1 MDRRRERRISNLGV
15 IESFNFHANN
25 QEVVINSPLEISLV
39 DISAGG
45 LGIKSNIMLEEDTTL
60 SIAIQYE
67 NINFVVIGRIVWCR
81 REGQIYNCGLKLI
94 YMPGELSELLEQ
106 AVDQE
111 NKYIN

>member
-1 MDRRRERRISNLGV
+1 MDRRREKRISNLGV

-39 DISAGG
+39 DISVGG

-60 SIAIQYE
+60 SIAIQHE
-67 NINFVVIGRIVWCR
+67 DVNFVVIGRIVWCR
-81 REGQIYNCGLKLI
+81 REDQIYNCGLKLI
-94 YMPGELSELLEQ
+94 YLPSELNELLEE
-106 AVDQE
+106 VVEQE